1 MSTHGYGWFD
11 FLARSAYT
19 YFPQRGDPMEVS
31 LSMVPQNHPLMPPK
45 NLEAEAS
52 GLLDR
57 MLSVFHEN
65 SR

>member
-1 MSTHGYGWFD
+1 MI
-11 FLARSAYT
+11 L
-19 YFPQRGDPMEVS
+19 QRGDPLEVS
-31 LSMVPQNHPLMPPK
+31 LSMVPQNHALIPPK

-57 MLSVFHEN
+57 MLSVFQEN